1 MRKKIQRLL
10 AVLLGI
16 SVLVFIGIMVRY
28 RRQTVSETIP
38 KENTREIVVLS
49 YYQQKNIRDAL
60 ELSAKKYMESHKDI
74 KIVLKYVNPSA
85 FQKEICLEKDGN
97 KLSDMIICD
106 NAMTPAL
113 VSMGILQN
121 LSEYYTP
128 QKADTMLQTAYQST
142 LVGGKPYSVPFVCD
156 PYVVFYNRDYY
167 EKNHIKQPESME
179 GFVDVL
185 KKVRTFGNYNLAFAA
200 KDTDDISSLFLQMIY
215 QYGGTILDLD
225 GENSLDFYN
234 VVEEFRNDNVIPRDI
249 INWNQED
256 LMKNFEDGMVIN
268 VIARLSSMSLIDEE
282 KIKFSYG
289 IMEIPQANNEVYLM
303 HGENIGITGDS
314 NDREVMEF
322 LEYLISEESIRRF
335 CDAANKVSVYVKYE
349 NTPGEEKGL
358 GESFFKK
365 FRYYGTVKRS
375 YSTWFIIS
383 EGIKSRFTE
392 FLADLSIHAEN
403 EAKLMQNEVR
413 DAILERE

>member
-28 RRQTVSETIP
+28 RTQTVSETVP
-38 KENTREIVVLS
+38 QEKAREIVVLS
-49 YYQQKNIRDAL
+49 YYQQESIRDSLQFLAD
-60 ELSAKKYMESHKDI
+60 KYMESHEDI

-97 KLSDMIICD
+97 KLSDIIICD
-106 NAMTPAL
+106 NVMTPAL
-113 VSMGILQN
+113 VSMGIFQD
-121 LSEYYTP
+121 LSEYSLE
-128 QKADTMLQTAYQST
+128 KAGAVLPTAYEST
-142 LVGGKPYSVPFVCD
+142 LVNGKPYSVPFVGD

-167 EKNHIKQPESME
+167 EKKHIQKPKSMDE
-179 GFVDVL
+179 FVDVL
-185 KKVRTFGNYNLAFAA
+185 KKVKTFGNYNLAFAV
-200 KDTDDISSLFLQMIY
+200 KDADDISSLFLQMIY
-215 QYGGTILDLD
+215 QYGGSILALD
-225 GENSLDFYN
+225 GENSQNFYD
-234 VVEEFRNDNVIPRDI
+234 VMQEFRDDNVIPRDI

-282 KIKFSYG
+282 KMNFSYG
-289 IMEIPQANNEVYLM
+289 IMEIPYVNNEVYLM
-303 HGENIGITGDS
+303 HGENIGITGDC
-314 NDREVMEF
+314 NDKDVMEF
-322 LEYLISEESIRRF
+322 LEYLISEDSIKKF
-335 CDAANKVSVYVKYE
+335 CDAANKMSVFIEYE
-349 NTPGEEKGL
+349 NHPGEDKGL
-358 GESFFKK
+358 EKSFFER
-365 FRYYGTVKRS
+365 FRYYGMEKKS

-413 DAILERE
+413 DAIMERE

>member
-1 MRKKIQRLL
+1 MRKKIQKLL

-16 SVLVFIGIMVRY
+16 SILVFIGIMVRY
-28 RRQTVSETIP
+28 HRQSVSETIP
-38 KENTREIVVLS
+38 KENAREIVVLS
-49 YYQQKNIRDAL
+49 YYQQESIQGAL
-60 ELSAKKYMESHKDI
+60 EVLAKKYMESHKDI
-74 KIVLKYVNPSA
+74 KIVLRYVNPSA

-97 KLSDMIICD
+97 KLSDIIICD

-113 VSMGILQN
+113 VSMGIFQD
-121 LSEYYTP
+121 LSGYYTL

-142 LVGGKPYSVPFVCD
+142 LVNGKPYSVPLASD

-167 EKNHIKQPESME
+167 EKNHIKKPESMDE
-179 GFVDVL
+179 FVDVL
-185 KKVRTFGNYNLAFAA
+185 RKVRTFGNYNLAFAA

-225 GENSLDFYN
+225 GDNCMDFYN
-234 VVEEFRNDNVIPRDI
+234 VMQEFRDDNVIPRDI

-282 KIKFSYG
+282 RIKFSYG
-289 IMEIPQANNEVYLM
+289 IMEIPQMNNEVYLM

-314 NDREVMEF
+314 NDRDVMEF
-322 LEYLISEESIRRF
+322 LEYLISEESVRKF
-335 CDAANKVSVYVKYE
+335 CDTTNKVSVYVKYE

-358 GESFFKK
+358 EESFFKK
-365 FRYYGTVKRS
+365 FRYYGIEKRS